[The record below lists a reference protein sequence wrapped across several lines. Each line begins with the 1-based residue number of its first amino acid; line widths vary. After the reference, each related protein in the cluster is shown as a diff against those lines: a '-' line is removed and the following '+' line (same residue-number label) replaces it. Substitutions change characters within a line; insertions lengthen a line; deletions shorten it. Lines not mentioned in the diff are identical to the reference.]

1 MCIQINIKNGIINYV
16 VFYWRIIMGGTALL
30 AKAGIESQRL
40 TMNEFNRVK
49 SEVHAILDD
58 LKMRW
63 LDVDFIREKTD
74 FGDIDIIVI
83 DDRIPEKE
91 IKNNNSPAKI
101 ILDNIDKF
109 GITDKLFINNTPFAS
124 LLYEGKYQVDF
135 ITVKPE
141 CAKYTQAYLSHNDLG
156 NLLGRTIKR
165 FNMTHA
171 MDGLFYDHYINNRTQ
186 RHRFL
191 ISTDPHEILRILNLD
206 IEKFEAGF
214 DTYKEM
220 FDYVQ
225 GSKYFN
231 PELFKF
237 ENLNNRNRVRDKKR
251 KVYNQFLQYI
261 NYDVTNDLVY
271 NPADDYP
278 WIPARC
284 EEYTAEWH
292 RRAAIRAAVP
302 GPVVM
307 ARTGLQGKELGSLIG
322 HIRETYQD
330 ALIGITE
337 DALNE
342 VIDTSYVAWQ
352 SLQNDH

>member
-1 MCIQINIKNGIINYV
+1 
-16 VFYWRIIMGGTALL
+16 MGGTALL

-40 TMNEFNRVK
+40 TLEEFERVK
-49 SEVHAILDD
+49 SEVHAILDE
-58 LKMRW
+58 LGIRH
-63 LDVDFIREKTD
+63 LDVQFIREKKD

-83 DDRIPEKE
+83 DDRDPET
-91 IKNNNSPAKI
+91 IALNNNSPMKI
-101 ILDNIDKF
+101 VLDNIHKF
-109 GITDKLFINNTPFAS
+109 GITDELFINNNPFAS
-124 LLYEGKYQVDF
+124 ILYESKYQVDF

-141 CAKYTQAYLSHNDLG
+141 EAAYTQAYLSHNDLG
-156 NLLGRTIKR
+156 NLLGRQIKR
-165 FNMTHA
+165 FNVTHG
-171 MDGLFYDHYINNRTQ
+171 MDGLWYDHYMNDRAHRT
-186 RHRFL
+186 RFL
-191 ISTDPHEILRILNLD
+191 LSRDPYEILRILGLD
-206 IEKFEAGF
+206 VEKFKNGF
-214 DTYKEM
+214 DTYEEM

-225 GSKYFN
+225 SSKYFN
-231 PELFKF
+231 PEIFKF

-271 NPADDYP
+271 NPVDDYP
-278 WIPARC
+278 WITARC

-330 ALIGITE
+330 ALIGIAE

-342 VIDTSYVAWQ
+342 VIDTSYAAWQ
-352 SLQNDH
+352 GLQNDH